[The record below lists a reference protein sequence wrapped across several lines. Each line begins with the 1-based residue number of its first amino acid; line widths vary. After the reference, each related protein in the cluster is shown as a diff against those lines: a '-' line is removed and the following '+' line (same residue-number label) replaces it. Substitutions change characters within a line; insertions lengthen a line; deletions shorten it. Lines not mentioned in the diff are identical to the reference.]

1 MSFFVPFSDGLQDSS
16 PCSQAPTI
24 KYYFIIILL
33 SNIKHTLSLIHSG
46 GRDPE
51 NGYNYNNTT

>member
-1 MSFFVPFSDGLQDSS
+1 MELGDSS

-33 SNIKHTLSLIHSG
+33 SNIKHTLSLIQSG

-51 NGYNYNNTT
+51 NGSNCDNTI

>member
-1 MSFFVPFSDGLQDSS
+1 MELEDST

-24 KYYFIIILL
+24 KCYFIIILL
-33 SNIKHTLSLIHSG
+33 SDIKHTLSLIQSG

-51 NGYNYNNTT
+51 NGSNCDNTA

>member
-1 MSFFVPFSDGLQDSS
+1 MSHSLIELGDSS
-16 PCSQAPTI
+16 PYSQVPTI

-33 SNIKHTLSLIHSG
+33 SNIKHTLSLIQSG

-51 NGYNYNNTT
+51 NGSNCDNTTTEL